1 MQGFIGR
8 VDFLQILPG
17 RYQILTMEAT
27 EDSNREHFF
36 WHHGERNQR
45 PVSSP
50 ILAAKTGLGDSRGIP
65 HLVL

>member
-27 EDSNREHFF
+27 EDSNREHFLF
-36 WHHGERNQR
+36 GIMANEINDPFLLQ
-45 PVSSP
+45 SSLQKQVLGIHAGFP
-50 ILAAKTGLGDSRGIP
+50 I
-65 HLVL
+65 